1 MENKEILKLMIKYEQ
16 FSFRIMS
23 RLTKLANGQEV
34 LIIAS
39 YIISSIMAFCML
51 LIYKTGGNV
60 DDFLKII
67 QSAAN
72 AKTLTLIEADAE
84 NKPAEWV
91 NSGKSHTTH

>member
-1 MENKEILKLMIKYEQ
+1 
-16 FSFRIMS
+16 
-23 RLTKLANGQEV
+23 
-34 LIIAS
+34 
-39 YIISSIMAFCML
+39 MAFCML